1 MILLQQIFCTGAIAT
16 AFFVCY
22 GTVNI
27 PNSMG
32 WRLPFVIQTITSIVV
47 ACGANFMPY
56 SARWLLSKGRR
67 EEALHV
73 LDRLVG
79 PENAHNADE
88 RRELLAT
95 PAAATKNMSQLEAL
109 RDIWRSGVRG
119 RTILG

>member
-1 MILLQQIFCTGAIAT
+1 MILLQQIFCTGAIAA

-32 WRLPFVIQTITSIVV
+32 WRLPFIMQTITSIVIT
-47 ACGANFMPY
+47 CGAPFLPY

-67 EEALHV
+67 EEAKQV

-79 PENAHNADE
+79 PETPKNAEE

-95 PAAATKNMSQLEAL
+95 PAGKGKSQIEAL
-109 RDIWRSGVRG
+109 LDIWRSGVRG
-119 RTILG
+119 RTVLG